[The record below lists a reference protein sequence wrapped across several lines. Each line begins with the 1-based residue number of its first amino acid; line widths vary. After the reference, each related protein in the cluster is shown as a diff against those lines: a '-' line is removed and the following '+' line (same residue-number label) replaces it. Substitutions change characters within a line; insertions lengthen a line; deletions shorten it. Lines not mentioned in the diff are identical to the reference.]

1 MITKMVPESY
11 SYMQLQVHAKELQ
24 TFELCLINPKEGGR
38 GGAHS
43 APLPHLTHLHYS

>member
-38 GGAHS
+38 GGHIV
-43 APLPHLTHLHYS
+43 PLP

>member
-24 TFELCLINPKEGGR
+24 TFELCLIKPKEGGR
-38 GGAHS
+38 GAHS
-43 APLPHLTHLHYS
+43 APPPLLTRLRYS